1 MTPYSVSATHE
12 KGSIGVD
19 KGAVRF
25 RLANTLKLRVMTE
38 YRVKEQRLRPV
49 GVVARQRIWHA
60 HAAFIGA
67 LAQGLLDERGRAAK
81 EAAELVAAREL
92 PRLQLREQ
100 PHQQLSRER
109 LQHCD

>member
-1 MTPYSVSATHE
+1 MIAWRRTAHSGCSSCATNA
-12 KGSIGVD
+12 G
-19 KGAVRF
+19 
-25 RLANTLKLRVMTE
+25 
-38 YRVKEQRLRPV
+38 V
-49 GVVARQRIWHA
+49 GVLRDRRRLQLAQRNHCLLARQRIWHA

-92 PRLQLREQ
+92 PRLQLREH

>member
-25 RLANTLKLRVMTE
+25 RLANTLKLRVLTE

-60 HAAFIGA
+60 HANFTGA
-67 LAQGLLDERGRAAK
+67 QAQSLFDERGWAVE
-81 EAAELVAAREL
+81 EATELVAARQFL
-92 PRLQLREQ
+92 RLQLREH
-100 PHQQLSRER
+100 PHQQLGWE
-109 LQHCD
+109 LCQ